1 MGLAQRYCARL
12 FSPPAKVVLSWWASA
27 IKMTIF
33 SLLAIAF
40 ITIGGGITV
49 LFWVPGIINRARLRE
64 VLGQRYPLIF
74 IVYVANGPLLVFLG
88 LFLLLRF

>member
-1 MGLAQRYCARL
+1 
-12 FSPPAKVVLSWWASA
+12 
-27 IKMTIF
+27 MTIF
-33 SLLAIAF
+33 SLLALALI
-40 ITIGGGITV
+40 IIGGGISV
-49 LFWVPGIINRARLRE
+49 LFWVPGIINRAKLRE